1 MDTNGWN
8 PKPRTNILA
17 PNYIIEEI
25 RDALLNRRLKPG
37 DRLPSELEL
46 AELYG
51 VSRGSVRQAMKSLEI
66 LGVLTIRPGDG
77 TYVNTTISEKSF
89 NPLVFTLLISG
100 FSDKEIAD
108 ARYALERDI
117 FELYIDDEKRIETVL
132 PLLEASIAEREEL
145 LRTGA
150 SPDDLVKNDLAFHR
164 ILSRNCGNTLLQIV
178 YDYIMDFFEY
188 YLRYTTALQVEN
200 DATPHA
206 HKMVVEALRSH
217 SYAMAKQ
224 AAKDS
229 VQIWYDLMT
238 EGIALQEPPEASAPR
253 TGA

>member
-132 PLLEASIAEREEL
+132 PLLEANIAEREEL

-150 SPDDLVKNDLAFHR
+150 SPDDLVKTTLHSTGFSPETAE
-164 ILSRNCGNTLLQIV
+164 ILSSRLSTTISWTFLSIICAIPPPFRWKTTPRPTPTRWWWRPCAPTATLWQS
-178 YDYIMDFFEY
+178 
-188 YLRYTTALQVEN
+188 R
-200 DATPHA
+200 P
-206 HKMVVEALRSH
+206 
-217 SYAMAKQ
+217 
-224 AAKDS
+224 
-229 VQIWYDLMT
+229 
-238 EGIALQEPPEASAPR
+238 PR
-253 TGA
+253 TRCKSGTT